1 LSGDGQTLKFII
13 GFTVVITFTTG
24 ITITISRYLT
34 AFESNQLAVR
44 VDQMLVETKRKELPR
59 LPQDVEVVGTSDL
72 SIVVQ
77 VSEPNPDPPSFSP
90 RHIKLAKNGPTI
102 IDLDL
107 GEDIDNQEVRLNFP
121 DTSTEYRVFQ
131 RYRTSMSISAEGPH
145 LDLVDW
151 RHFDSPW
158 TPLLSMD
165 AKRFRTLKSDQMED
179 SRFPSTTKSEIL
191 REVRRHVGK
200 DWPNLLELVKG
211 CRGPNDGAC
220 LVMISSIYL
229 RIEKQVRGRWIDIGL
244 VEVRIPMGC

>member
-1 LSGDGQTLKFII
+1 MLKLII
-13 GFTVVITFTTG
+13 GFTVALITFTTG
-24 ITITISRYLT
+24 ITIPTISRSPPGY
-34 AFESNQLAVR
+34 ESNQLAVG

-59 LPQDVEVVGTSDL
+59 LPQDLEVAGKSDL

-90 RHIKLAKNGPTI
+90 RHIKLAKNRPTI

-121 DTSTEYRVFQ
+121 DNSTEYRVFQ

-158 TPLLSMD
+158 TPLLSLD

-191 REVRRHVGK
+191 REVRRRVGK
-200 DWPNLLELVKG
+200 DWPNLLELAKG

-229 RIEKQVRGRWIDIGL
+229 RIQKQVRGRWIDIGL

>member
-1 LSGDGQTLKFII
+1 
-13 GFTVVITFTTG
+13 VI
-24 ITITISRYLT
+24 
-34 AFESNQLAVR
+34 
-44 VDQMLVETKRKELPR
+44 
-59 LPQDVEVVGTSDL
+59 
-72 SIVVQ
+72 Q
-77 VSEPNPDPPSFSP
+77 VSEPNPHPPSLSL
-90 RHIKLAKNGPTI
+90 RHIKLAKNRPSI

-107 GEDIDNQEVRLNFP
+107 GEDIDNQEVTLKFP
-121 DTSTEYRVFQ
+121 GNSAEYRVFQ

-151 RHFDSPW
+151 RHFDSSW
-158 TPLLSMD
+158 TPLLALD

-191 REVRRHVGK
+191 KEVRRRVGK
-200 DWPNLLELVKG
+200 DWPDLLELVKG

-229 RIEKQVRGRWIDIGL
+229 RIQKQVRGRWIDIGL